1 MGTEGQELGERR
13 KRAQK
18 RERLLSPILDPR
30 FGAARG
36 GEVQDEG

>member
-36 GEVQDEG
+36 EEVQDEG